1 MASGNPKLSA
11 LRILDPAGA
20 AMKIKLA
27 LRAARGDVGE
37 AAEKLGVNRR
47 SLFRWIHD
55 HPELGAELRKLRA
68 DAAAEA
74 ARKEE

>member
-20 AMKIKLA
+20 AMKIKIA
-27 LRAARGDVGE
+27 LRQACGDVGE

-55 HPELGAELRKLRA
+55 HPELAQELRKMR
-68 DAAAEA
+68 AEA
-74 ARKEE
+74 AKEGIE